1 MLELSLF
8 LGTDATIAQHIQTII
23 DRDYV
28 IERMEGG
35 VKYLIPSTLGV
46 GLIEGYNRIGLAKNV
61 SKPQLRREVGTQ
73 SQSSMSSTQKRLFF
87 FLTDRT

>member
-1 MLELSLF
+1 
-8 LGTDATIAQHIQTII
+8 
-23 DRDYV
+23 
-28 IERMEGG
+28 MEGG

-73 SQSSMSSTQKRLFF
+73 SQFPSSTQKGSFCFDRPNVEWCKFVKAQAPKMICSSEV
-87 FLTDRT
+87 LTSIKICTLS